1 MLQATRI
8 RAEHPPLFHFFSL
21 SISLFS
27 MRARPSKLSLNPGQ
41 LQCGQEECT
50 VRLGRKERGGVGWV
64 TVLIMYSL
72 CAYNMCGIYV
82 LYIRVYRTYYILKT
96 WMHRSFS
103 TVLTTLAHT
112 IQHTHAHPYTTVLT
126 YSSRNSVWVGCV
138 CSASGKWQKLNGTRR
153 LWSNSCV
160 NVFKV
165 SASTPRRWAQWV
177 VAEGGWQGPVGKG

>member
-1 MLQATRI
+1 MQQGETHTHTRARRHKISIVKFLTHFLPLSPESKSYNPDMLQATRI

-64 TVLIMYSL
+64 AVLIMYSL

-82 LYIRVYRTYYILKT
+82 LYIRVHRTYYILKHLNAPQFFYCFNYT
-96 WMHRSFS
+96 CTHNP
-103 TVLTTLAHT
+103 THT
-112 IQHTHAHPYTTVLT
+112 
-126 YSSRNSVWVGCV
+126 R
-138 CSASGKWQKLNGTRR
+138 
-153 LWSNSCV
+153 
-160 NVFKV
+160 
-165 SASTPRRWAQWV
+165 TPLHDRTDLFL
-177 VAEGGWQGPVGKG
+177 

>member
-1 MLQATRI
+1 MLDLRSCRWTRGNCN
-8 RAEHPPLFHFFSL
+8 A
-21 SISLFS
+21 
-27 MRARPSKLSLNPGQ
+27 
-41 LQCGQEECT
+41 
-50 VRLGRKERGGVGWV
+50 VRKSALWGLEGRKGEEWV
-64 TVLIMYSL
+64 ESLYLLCTHYVLII
-72 CAYNMCGIYV
+72 CVAYTSYTYV
-82 LYIRVYRTYYILKT
+82 YIVHIISWST

-165 SASTPRRWAQWV
+165 SASTPRRWARRGR
-177 VAEGGWQGPVGKG
+177 VAGTGRKGVAGGGSAMQLLYSASS